1 MQPRH
6 TSSPFRHLRR
16 ATAAACVVL
25 MSAAHAGELKLATTT
40 STDNSGLLK
49 YLLPRFEQKSG
60 VSVKV
65 IAVGSGKA
73 MKMGEMGDVDQ
84 AHVRKIALAIAE
96 DDPATFVGGR

>member
-16 ATAAACVVL
+16 TAAVACLVL

-40 STDNSGLLK
+40 STENSGLLK

-60 VSVKV
+60 DTL
-65 IAVGSGKA
+65 IHGDITGDGKA
-73 MKMGEMGDVDQ
+73 DFTIVLDTL
-84 AHVRKIALAIAE
+84 VTLAAS
-96 DDPATFVGGR
+96 DFLL